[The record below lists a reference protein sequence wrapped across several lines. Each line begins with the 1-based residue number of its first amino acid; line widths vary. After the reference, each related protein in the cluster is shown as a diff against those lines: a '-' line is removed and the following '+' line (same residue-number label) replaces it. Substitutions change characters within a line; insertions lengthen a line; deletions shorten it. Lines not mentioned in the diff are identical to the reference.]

1 MVPITDCNNLLAEW
15 SFGHFTY
22 ELSRWEDSTALKDHF
37 FILATNGSCEFA
49 LKRLDGLNNTI
60 L

>member
-1 MVPITDCNNLLAEW
+1 MVPAADCNKLLAEW
-15 SFGHFTY
+15 SSGHFTY
-22 ELSRWEDSTALKDHF
+22 ELTRWEDSTALKDHF

-49 LKRLDGLNNTI
+49 LKRLDGLDNTI